1 MMSTTVGKHQQRIPQ
16 TDQPCKMACSKY
28 FMTLFAAGTT
38 ACQQTKGSRAHKKDI
53 SHLSCRKSPIS
64 KAMTQR
70 ESFLCD
76 LTIVPEMLHLL
87 ERTLYMAYLLL

>member
-1 MMSTTVGKHQQRIPQ
+1 MMLTRITTVGKHQQRIPQ
-16 TDQPCKMACSKY
+16 TDQPSKMACSKY

-38 ACQQTKGSRAHKKDI
+38 AFQQTKVSRAHKKDI

-70 ESFLCD
+70 ESFLC
-76 LTIVPEMLHLL
+76 
-87 ERTLYMAYLLL
+87 